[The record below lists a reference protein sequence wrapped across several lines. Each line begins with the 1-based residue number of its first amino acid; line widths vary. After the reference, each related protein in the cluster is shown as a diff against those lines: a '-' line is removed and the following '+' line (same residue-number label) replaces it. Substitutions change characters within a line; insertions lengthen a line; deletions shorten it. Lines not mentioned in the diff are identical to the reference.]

1 LPFALVTSSMKAL
14 QVRRWLSLGLLVCG
28 MAGFAGASAATL
40 TATGPV
46 VVIPIEG
53 TVDDGM
59 AHLVERSVEQANAE
73 KAAAIV
79 LDVNS
84 PGGLVD
90 SAFRI
95 RDAVFSAKEPVI
107 AYVDGRAYSAAALI
121 TLSANRI
128 LMAPGA
134 SIGAAEPIPNTAKM
148 VSALRGE
155 FESTAQRNHRPVTA
169 AGAMVDKG
177 VDLPD
182 YKRTGAILTLNTED
196 AVRSHVADGTAPS
209 LDAVLAQSNLGA
221 ATRSTQEYTWGERLA
236 RFATS
241 PQVSALL
248 LSLGMLGLLIE
259 MQTLHG
265 IAGLVGVTA
274 LALFFGTHVYA
285 GFSNGIVLALAAIG
299 ILGILWELHV
309 VPGHGIPG
317 ILGTICLLLA
327 ALFAFGLPF
336 FFVAVET
343 IATAIVLTVIGFTLV
358 TRSLPEN
365 AWARRL
371 ALGAA
376 QGSDYVTSDDHT
388 SLHGLT
394 GTAAS
399 YLRPA
404 GIAAI
409 EGRRVDVL
417 TEGEFIPQGTPIRV
431 VRVEG
436 SRIFVEAVSLPSY
449 Q

>member
-1 LPFALVTSSMKAL
+1 MAPAAAVTS
-14 QVRRWLSLGLLVCG
+14 GE
-28 MAGFAGASAATL
+28 
-40 TATGPV
+40 V
-46 VVIPIEG
+46 VVIPIQG

-59 AHLVERSVEQANAE
+59 AHLVERSVQQANDDR
-73 KAAAIV
+73 AAAIV

-95 RDAVFSAKEPVI
+95 RDALFSAREPVI

-121 TLSANRI
+121 SLAANRI
-128 LMAPGA
+128 LMKPGS
-134 SIGAAEPIPNTAKM
+134 SIGAAEPIPSTVKM

-155 FESTAQRNHRPVTA
+155 FESTALRNHRSAQV
-169 AGAMVDKG
+169 AGAMVDKD
-177 VDLPD
+177 VDLPA
-182 YKRTGAILTLNTED
+182 YKRSGAILTLNTED
-196 AVRSHVADGTAPS
+196 AVRARIADATAAS
-209 LDAVLAQSNLGA
+209 LDSALAQSNLQGSA
-221 ATRSTQEYTWGERLA
+221 QSVEGYTWGEQLA

-248 LSLGMLGLLIE
+248 LTLGMLGLLIE

-265 IAGLVGVTA
+265 IAGVVGVGA

-285 GFSNGIVLALAAIG
+285 GFSNGLVLVLAVVG

-309 VPGHGIPG
+309 VPGHGVPG
-317 ILGTICLLLA
+317 VIGTICLLLA
-327 ALFAFGLPF
+327 VLFAFGLPF
-336 FFVAVET
+336 FFVAIET
-343 IATAIVLTVIGFTLV
+343 IATSIVLTVICFTLV
-358 TRSLPEN
+358 ARKIPEN

-376 QGSDYVTSDDHT
+376 QGSDYVTSSDQSD
-388 SLHGLT
+388 LNGRT

-409 EGRRVDVL
+409 DGRRVDVL
-417 TEGEFIPQGTPIRV
+417 TAGEFIPQGTPVRV

-436 SRIFVEAVSLPSY
+436 ARVFVEAVSLPSY